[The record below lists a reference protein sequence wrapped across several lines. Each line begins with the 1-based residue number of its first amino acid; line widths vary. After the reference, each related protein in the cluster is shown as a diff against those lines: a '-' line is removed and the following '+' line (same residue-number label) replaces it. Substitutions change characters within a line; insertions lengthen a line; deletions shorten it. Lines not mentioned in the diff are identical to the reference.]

1 MEFGETLVA
10 LTSIVSVFIGMPWV
24 FLSGLRKLREQ
35 KAAGRASSGDVGAG
49 ELHALIRDAVAEAI
63 GALAGRMAD
72 LEDRLGDE
80 TIDEIRARYAAG
92 ALADAFD
99 VADDA
104 VEPVRPAHA
113 RTR

>member
-1 MEFGETLVA
+1 MDPGEALVA

-24 FLSGLRKLREQ
+24 VLSGIRKLREQ
-35 KAAGRASSGDVGAG
+35 KMSGRTGDGDLSAG
-49 ELHALIRDAVAEAI
+49 ELRSMIRDAVGEAI
-63 GALAGRMAD
+63 GPLAVRMAD

-80 TIDEIRARYAAG
+80 TVDEIRARLGAD

-99 VADDA
+99 VTDDA
-104 VEPVRPAHA
+104 VEPVRPARA

>member
-1 MEFGETLVA
+1 MGPGEAIVA

-24 FLSGLRKLREQ
+24 VFTGIRKLREQ
-35 KAAGRASSGDVGAG
+35 KMGSRTGGGDLSAG
-49 ELHALIRDAVAEAI
+49 ELRTMIRDAVSEAV
-63 GALAGRMAD
+63 GPLAGRMAD

-80 TIDEIRARYAAG
+80 TVAEIRARLDAD

-99 VADDA
+99 VTDDA
-104 VEPVRPAHA
+104 VEPVRPARA